1 MDTSVWLLIGAL
13 VLLLMAGAAAVLLVR
28 VIRARKLLV
37 DAGIPLR
44 DKALFWASVIYT
56 VSPVDLLPDPVY
68 LDDIG
73 FLLLALRSLHAAAQK
88 AGCGAGSARRDT
100 GGVRTGEIRTG
111 GVRRQPFGVRE
122 QLRGRKPSP
131 ARRCLPWSLSFP
143 TPIPPPPQT
152 PCHPYPRA
160 DGRPGGRAAR
170 RRMVSSH
177 SARSRRPP
185 PPGRPRRSTA
195 AS

>member
-13 VLLLMAGAAAVLLVR
+13 VLLLMAGCAAVLLVR

-88 AGCGAGSARRDT
+88 AGVG
-100 GGVRTGEIRTG
+100 
-111 GVRRQPFGVRE
+111 
-122 QLRGRKPSP
+122 RGRPAATPVESGPVKPGPVESDGN
-131 ARRCLPWSLSFP
+131 LS
-143 TPIPPPPQT
+143 
-152 PCHPYPRA
+152 
-160 DGRPGGRAAR
+160 
-170 RRMVSSH
+170 
-177 SARSRRPP
+177 
-185 PPGRPRRSTA
+185 
-195 AS
+195 ASGSN